1 MADNK
6 DKRNAAEAQPPARKL
21 PVKTLILVGALLAIQ
36 LSVVGALFVMM
47 GGPEEASADAAV
59 PDPVM
64 LAQQPREVHVATGKF
79 PNSRTG
85 RTFVYDTEVYIVV
98 AEKHRQKVTEL
109 IENNRAQITEDLREI
124 ISRADRSQLTEPTLA
139 TVKRQLKARFDT
151 RIGADEDG
159 KPIVREVV
167 MNKFTEFQI

>member
-1 MADNK
+1 MAEEKKKNV
-6 DKRNAAEAQPPARKL
+6 EAPEPSRKL
-21 PVKTLILVGALLAIQ
+21 PVRTLALVGVLLVVQ

-47 GGPEEASADAAV
+47 GGPKEAAADAAA

-64 LAQQPREVHVATGKF
+64 LAQQPREVHVAAGKF
-79 PNSRTG
+79 PNTRTG

-98 AEKHRQKVTEL
+98 AEKHRQKVAEQ
-109 IENNRAQITEDLREI
+109 IENTRAQITEDIREI

-139 TVKRQLKARFDT
+139 TIKRQLKARFDS
-151 RIGADEDG
+151 RFGADEDG
-159 KPIVREVV
+159 KPIVRDVV

>member
-1 MADNK
+1 MAE
-6 DKRNAAEAQPPARKL
+6 DKKKNTEAPEPARKL
-21 PVKTLILVGALLAIQ
+21 PVKTLALVGVLLAMQ
-36 LSVVGALFVMM
+36 LSLVGALFVMM
-47 GGPEEASADAAV
+47 GGPEEAAADAAA

-64 LAQQPREVHVATGKF
+64 LAQRPREVHVATGKY

-98 AEKHRQKVTEL
+98 AEKHRERVVEQ
-109 IENNRAQITEDLREI
+109 IENMRAQISEDLREI

-139 TVKRQLKARFDT
+139 TIKRQLKARFDA
-151 RIGADEDG
+151 RFGADEEG
-159 KPIVREVV
+159 KSIVRDVV

>member
-1 MADNK
+1 MAEEKKKN
-6 DKRNAAEAQPPARKL
+6 AEAPEPSRKL
-21 PVKTLILVGALLAIQ
+21 PVRTLALVGVLLVVQ

-47 GGPEEASADAAV
+47 GGPKEAAADAAA

-64 LAQQPREVHVATGKF
+64 LAQQPREVHVAAGKF
-79 PNSRTG
+79 PNTRTG

-98 AEKHRQKVTEL
+98 AEKHRQKVAEQ
-109 IENNRAQITEDLREI
+109 IENTRAQITEDIREI

-139 TVKRQLKARFDT
+139 TIKRQLKARFDS
-151 RIGADEDG
+151 RFGADEDG
-159 KPIVREVV
+159 KPIVRDVV